1 MDIHHGYEPWK
12 SAPTSVTKT
21 TFGHADWDAA
31 KSQGKSAKE
40 IADWA
45 RANQQIMSQGPKN
58 IPGGGGLWDQIM
70 AAEQA
75 ARGGGRPSYA
85 YTQSNQF
92 IHDTYDPLLGY
103 ERSDSP
109 GDNPYIYDLTPEQ
122 IEYMNNHSPLS
133 AEDLAYGDGDTSEAT
148 AAALLNNYIFHI
160 NDKIKDKNELE
171 LKVGTITPQDTDL
184 IKRGD
189 ELYGPYDQYNSD
201 RYY

>member
-12 SAPTSVTKT
+12 SSPTSVTKT
-21 TFGHADWDAA
+21 TFGGADWDVA

-45 RANQQIMSQGPKN
+45 RANRSKMSQGPKN

-85 YTQSNQF
+85 HTQSNQF

-103 ERSDSP
+103 EKPDSP
-109 GDNPYIYDLTPEQ
+109 GDNPYTYDLTPEQ
-122 IEYMNNHSPLS
+122 IEFMNNYSPLS
-133 AEDLAYGDGDTSEAT
+133 PEDWTYGDGDRSEA
-148 AAALLNNYIFHI
+148 AAKSLLNHWIFRI
-160 NDKIKDKNELE
+160 NDEVRDKDELE

-189 ELYGPYDQYNSD
+189 ELFGPYDQYNSD
-201 RYY
+201 RYI

>member
-122 IEYMNNHSPLS
+122 IEYMNNYSPLS
-133 AEDLAYGDGDTSEAT
+133 AEDLAYGDGDRSEA
-148 AAALLNNYIFHI
+148 AARSLLNNYIFRI
-160 NDKIKDKNELE
+160 NDEVRDKDELE

-189 ELYGPYDQYNSD
+189 ELFGPYDQYNSD